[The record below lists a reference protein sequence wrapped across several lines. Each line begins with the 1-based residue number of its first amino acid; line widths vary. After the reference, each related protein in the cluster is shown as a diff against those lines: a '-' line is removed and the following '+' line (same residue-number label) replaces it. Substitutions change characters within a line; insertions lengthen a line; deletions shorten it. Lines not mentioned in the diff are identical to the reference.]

1 MDIKQL
7 EFFLAVCDRGSINKA
22 ADCLYTTQPNVSR
35 VIANFEGELG
45 RDLFERTAK
54 GMVLTPYGNAIRQY
68 AEIILRHVKFISNA
82 AVPVMPNKFSVATFR
97 SDVISRLLCD
107 MFNHSDKELFLEHY
121 EGSVEDITDS
131 VKNGISEIGIVYLSK
146 KQMKLF
152 SHILYHKKLKYEEL
166 GARPICVYVGP
177 KSPLYKVETVDY
189 EELKNHRFIRGAKDF
204 FSLDHH
210 MDRISVGFADSALL
224 QNAVYTNSDA
234 SITELLTNTSLCL
247 LGADTV
253 AKKYEE
259 QGLRAVPVTDSDIQ
273 LSIGYVYPDGYKMG
287 VHARAFINLFTKTL

>member
-45 RDLFERTAK
+45 RSLFERTAK

-82 AVPVMPNKFSVATFR
+82 AVPVVPNKFSVATFR
-97 SDVISRLLCD
+97 SDVISKLIADLYQ
-107 MFNHSDKELFLEHY
+107 SDNGDLFLEHY
-121 EGSVEDITDS
+121 EGSVEEITDS
-131 VKNGISEIGIVYLSK
+131 VKNGISEIGMVYLSK

-152 SHILYHKKLKYEEL
+152 NHILYHKKLKFECL
-166 GARPICVYVGP
+166 GVRPVCAYVGP
-177 KSPLYKVETVDY
+177 QSPLYKVPSVHYD
-189 EELKNHRFIRGAKDF
+189 ELKNYRFIRGAKDF

-234 SITELLTNTSLCL
+234 SIIELLANTDLCL
-247 LGADTV
+247 LGVDTV
-253 AKKYEE
+253 EKKHEE
-259 QGLRAVPVTDSDIQ
+259 LGIRAVPITDSDIQ
-273 LSIGYVYPDGYKMG
+273 LAVGYVYPEGYKIG
-287 VHARAFINLFTKTL
+287 KHAKNFIEAFMKTL